1 MEIPMVFA
9 EMDAEESGA
18 PSEVFDVVLEPRDTV
33 RLAEVQVRYDLSVM
47 QSLRR
52 IVRAVSLYSHQL
64 AATYKI
70 TAPQLVCLLTIVNE
84 GPLNL
89 SRLSKQV
96 FLSASTVVGILDR
109 LEEKGLITR
118 QRNQKDRR
126 LIHVQ
131 ATPKGEALIAQTPSP
146 LPTALA
152 NALKQLPELEQATI
166 ALSLER
172 VVDLMEARCVQD
184 TPEAKDTRPEGI

>member
-1 MEIPMVFA
+1 MVFA
-9 EMDAEESGA
+9 EVAGEESV
-18 PSEVFDVVLEPRDTV
+18 PPPEVFDATPRGQEPIH
-33 RLAEVQVRYDLSVM
+33 LAEVKVRYDLSVL

-52 IVRAVSLYSHQL
+52 IIRAVSLYSHRL

-89 SRLSKQV
+89 STLSKQV

-118 QRNQKDRR
+118 QRDLKDRR
-126 LIHVQ
+126 LINVQ
-131 ATPKGEALIAQTPSP
+131 ATPKGADLVAQAPSP

-152 NALKQLPELEQATI
+152 NALKELPELEQATI

-172 VVDLMEARCVQD
+172 VVDLMEEKYIEAAARAE
-184 TPEAKDTRPEGI
+184 PESPPERL

>member
-1 MEIPMVFA
+1 MVLA
-9 EMDAEESGA
+9 EMMDEESG
-18 PSEVFDVVLEPRDTV
+18 PPMEVFDVIPEPGETV
-33 RLAEVQVRYDLSVM
+33 RLAEVKVRYDLSVM

-52 IVRAVSLYSHQL
+52 IIRAVSLYSHQL

-109 LEEKGLITR
+109 LEEKDLITR
-118 QRNQKDRR
+118 QRDHKDRR
-126 LIHVQ
+126 LINVQ
-131 ATPKGEALIAQTPSP
+131 ATPKGEDLAAQTPSP

-172 VVDLMEARCVQD
+172 VVDLMEERCVPHPPVAED
-184 TPEAKDTRPEGI
+184 KPTLEEI

>member
-1 MEIPMVFA
+1 MVLA
-9 EMDAEESGA
+9 EMNGEESA
-18 PSEVFDVVLEPRDTV
+18 PPLEVFDTAPDSQEHV
-33 RLAEVQVRYDLSVM
+33 RLAEVKVRYDLSVL

-52 IVRAVSLYSHQL
+52 IIRAVSLYSHQL

-84 GPLNL
+84 GSINL
-89 SRLSKQV
+89 SALSKRV

-118 QRNQKDRR
+118 QRDHRDRR
-126 LIHVQ
+126 LINVQ
-131 ATPKGEALIAQTPSP
+131 ATSSGKELVAQAPSP

-152 NALKQLPELEQATI
+152 NALTQLPELEQATI

-172 VVDLMEARCVQD
+172 VVNLMEEKYIEVTATESSLAD
-184 TPEAKDTRPEGI
+184 TKEESI

>member
-1 MEIPMVFA
+1 MVLA
-9 EMDAEESGA
+9 EMADEESGP
-18 PSEVFDVVLEPRDTV
+18 PSEVFAVVSEPRETV
-33 RLAEVQVRYDLSVM
+33 RLAEVKVRYDLSIM

-52 IVRAVSLYSHQL
+52 IIRAVSLYSHQL
-64 AATYKI
+64 VATYKI

-118 QRNQKDRR
+118 QRDHKDRR
-126 LIHVQ
+126 LINVQ
-131 ATPKGEALIAQTPSP
+131 ATTKGEDLVAQTPSP

-152 NALKQLPELEQATI
+152 NALNQLPELEQATI

-172 VVDLMEARCVQD
+172 IVDLMEERCVQGTPVAED
-184 TPEAKDTRPEGI
+184 KPTPEGM

>member
-1 MEIPMVFA
+1 MVLA
-9 EMDAEESGA
+9 EMMDEESG
-18 PSEVFDVVLEPRDTV
+18 PPMEVFDVVPEPRETV
-33 RLAEVQVRYDLSVM
+33 RLAEVKVRYDLSVM

-52 IVRAVSLYSHQL
+52 IIRAVSLYSHQL
-64 AATYKI
+64 AATYNI

-109 LEEKGLITR
+109 LEEKDLITR
-118 QRNQKDRR
+118 QRDHKDRR
-126 LIHVQ
+126 LINVQ
-131 ATPKGEALIAQTPSP
+131 ATLKGQDLAAQAPSP

-172 VVDLMEARCVQD
+172 VVDLMEERCVQN
-184 TPEAKDTRPEGI
+184 TPVAEDKATSEEM

>member
-1 MEIPMVFA
+1 MVLA
-9 EMDAEESGA
+9 EMDSDGSAS
-18 PSEVFDVVLEPRDTV
+18 SLEVFDTAPEAQEHVQ
-33 RLAEVQVRYDLSVM
+33 LAEVKVRYDLIVL

-52 IVRAVSLYSHQL
+52 IIRAVSLYSHQL

-70 TAPQLVCLLTIVNE
+70 TSPQLVCLLNIVNE
-84 GPLNL
+84 GSINL
-89 SRLSKQV
+89 STLSKRV

-109 LEEKGLITR
+109 LEEKGLIIR
-118 QRNQKDRR
+118 QRDHRDRR
-126 LIHVQ
+126 LINVQ
-131 ATPKGEALIAQTPSP
+131 ATPKGKELVAQVPSP

-172 VVDLMEARCVQD
+172 VANVMEEKYI
-184 TPEAKDTRPEGI
+184 EAASAAESESSLDGE

>member
-1 MEIPMVFA
+1 VKI
-9 EMDAEESGA
+9 
-18 PSEVFDVVLEPRDTV
+18 
-33 RLAEVQVRYDLSVM
+33 RYDLSVL

-64 AATYKI
+64 AAAHKI
-70 TAPQLVCLLTIVNE
+70 TAPQLVCLLTIVND
-84 GPLNL
+84 GPTNL
-89 SRLSKQV
+89 SALSKRV

-118 QRNQKDRR
+118 QRDQRDRR
-126 LIHVQ
+126 LIKVQ
-131 ATPKGEALIAQTPSP
+131 ATPKGIDLGAQAPSP

-152 NALKQLPELEQATI
+152 NALQQLPELEQATI

-172 VVDLMEARCVQD
+172 VVNLLEENNIELVSTAALGVAPGG
-184 TPEAKDTRPEGI
+184 T

>member
-1 MEIPMVFA
+1 MVLA
-9 EMDAEESGA
+9 EMNDEESA
-18 PSEVFDVVLEPRDTV
+18 PSLEVFDTAPDSQEHV
-33 RLAEVQVRYDLSVM
+33 RLAEVKVRYDLSVL

-52 IVRAVSLYSHQL
+52 IIRAVSLYSHQL

-84 GPLNL
+84 GSINL
-89 SRLSKQV
+89 STLSKRV

-118 QRNQKDRR
+118 RRDHRDRR
-126 LIHVQ
+126 LINVQ
-131 ATPKGEALIAQTPSP
+131 ATSSGKELVAQAPSP

-152 NALKQLPELEQATI
+152 NALTQLPELEQATI

-172 VVDLMEARCVQD
+172 VVNLMEEKYIEVTTTESSLTD
-184 TPEAKDTRPEGI
+184 TKEEPI

>member
-1 MEIPMVFA
+1 MVLA
-9 EMDAEESGA
+9 EVNGDEST
-18 PSEVFDVVLEPRDTV
+18 PSLEVFDAAPNAQERF
-33 RLAEVQVRYDLSVM
+33 RLAEVKVRYDLSVL

-52 IVRAVSLYSHQL
+52 IIRAVSLYSHQL

-84 GPLNL
+84 GCLHP
-89 SRLSKQV
+89 STLSKRV

-118 QRNQKDRR
+118 QRDHNDRR
-126 LIHVQ
+126 LINVQ
-131 ATPKGEALIAQTPSP
+131 ATPKGEELVTQAPSP
-146 LPTALA
+146 LPSALA
-152 NALKQLPELEQATI
+152 NALMQLPELEQATI

-172 VVDLMEARCVQD
+172 VVNLMEEKYMEAASTTETDVS
-184 TPEAKDTRPEGI
+184 PEDV

>member
-1 MEIPMVFA
+1 MVLA
-9 EMDAEESGA
+9 EMMDEESGL
-18 PSEVFDVVLEPRDTV
+18 PMEVFDVVPEAGEPV
-33 RLAEVQVRYDLSVM
+33 RLAEVKVRYDLSVM

-52 IVRAVSLYSHQL
+52 IIRAVSLYSHQL

-109 LEEKGLITR
+109 LEEKDLITR
-118 QRNQKDRR
+118 QRDHKDRR
-126 LIHVQ
+126 LIKVQ
-131 ATPKGEALIAQTPSP
+131 ATPKGEDLAAQTPSP

-172 VVDLMEARCVQD
+172 KTSRRLRLYRKVALVHADRSPPAV
-184 TPEAKDTRPEGI
+184 

>member
-1 MEIPMVFA
+1 
-9 EMDAEESGA
+9 
-18 PSEVFDVVLEPRDTV
+18 
-33 RLAEVQVRYDLSVM
+33 
-47 QSLRR
+47 
-52 IVRAVSLYSHQL
+52 
-64 AATYKI
+64 
-70 TAPQLVCLLTIVNE
+70 LLTIVNE

-126 LIHVQ
+126 LINVQ
-131 ATPKGEALIAQTPSP
+131 ATLKGNDLVAQAPSP

-172 VVDLMEARCVQD
+172 IVELMEERCVQD
-184 TPEAKDTRPEGI
+184 IPVAADEPTPKGR

>member
-1 MEIPMVFA
+1 MVLA
-9 EMDAEESGA
+9 EMMDEESG
-18 PSEVFDVVLEPRDTV
+18 PPMEVFDVVPEPRETV
-33 RLAEVQVRYDLSVM
+33 RLAEVKVRYDLSVM

-52 IVRAVSLYSHQL
+52 IIRAVSLYSHQL
-64 AATYKI
+64 AATYNI

-109 LEEKGLITR
+109 LEEKDLITR
-118 QRNQKDRR
+118 QRDHKDRR
-126 LIHVQ
+126 LINVQ
-131 ATPKGEALIAQTPSP
+131 ATPKGEDLAAQAPSP

-152 NALKQLPELEQATI
+152 NALQQLPELEQATI

-172 VVDLMEARCVQD
+172 VVDLMEERCVPHPPVAED
-184 TPEAKDTRPEGI
+184 RATPEEI

>member
-1 MEIPMVFA
+1 MVLAEIV
-9 EMDAEESGA
+9 DEEHIHS
-18 PSEVFDVVLEPRDTV
+18 PTVFDAAPPTQASV
-33 RLAEVQVRYDLSVM
+33 RLAEVKIRYDLSVM

-70 TAPQLVCLLTIVNE
+70 TAPQLVCLLTVVNE

-89 SRLSKQV
+89 STLSKRV

-118 QRNQKDRR
+118 QRDQKDRR
-126 LIHVQ
+126 LIKLQV
-131 ATPKGEALIAQTPSP
+131 TSKGADLVAQVPSP

-152 NALKQLPELEQATI
+152 NSLQQLPELEQATI

-172 VVDLMEARCVQD
+172 IVNLMEENYI
-184 TPEAKDTRPEGI
+184 EAASTAETEP